1 MITGI
6 TVTDPCIH
14 VLLLIQYGVVVV
26 VGGLDPINA
35 IGVLPGQVC
44 LWAITWRQ
52 MTIHT
57 HFHTY
62 RQFRITS

>member
-1 MITGI
+1 MH
-6 TVTDPCIH
+6 PCSSAYP
-14 VLLLIQYGVVVV
+14 IQGHGGG
-26 VGGLDPINA
+26 GGLDPINA

-62 RQFRITS
+62 MQFRITS